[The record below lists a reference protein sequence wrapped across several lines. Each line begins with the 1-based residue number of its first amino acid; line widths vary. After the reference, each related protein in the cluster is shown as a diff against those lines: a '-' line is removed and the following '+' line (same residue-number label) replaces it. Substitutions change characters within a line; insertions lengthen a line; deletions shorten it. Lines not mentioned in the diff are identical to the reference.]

1 MVDIITEKLTLLLS
15 MPLESYPSPAAIIDQ
30 WIIVRLKKEHR
41 ELQALSEEADELE
54 RQIRILAGRVKDKV
68 ELLKLTDKLVMFHRE
83 MWKTE
88 DEVRNSKIPLEER
101 MRSAFE
107 ADMKNDER
115 AKLKTDINRLFGV
128 EQGSEA
134 KIRGS

>member
-1 MVDIITEKLTLLLS
+1 MVDVITEKLMLLVS

-41 ELQALSEEADELE
+41 ESQALNEELDELE

-83 MWKTE
+83 MWDRE
-88 DEVRNSKIPLEER
+88 DQVRNPTIPLQDR

-115 AKLKTDINRLFGV
+115 AKLKTEINKLFGL
-128 EQGSEA
+128 EEGSEA
-134 KIRGS
+134 KIRRS